1 MNNSDTPQ
9 VHCTGFHVSSWRKN
23 RIAIHNEL
31 RSSLRDLDRCILNI
45 RNNIL
50 RKIEDIDTETED
62 LYAENTHIRTLIEQL
77 ESKSIQ

>member
-62 LYAENTHIRTLIEQL
+62 LYAENTHIRTIIKQL
-77 ESKSIQ
+77 EHKEFQ